1 MKLFYWSP
9 FLSDIAT
16 VDAVINSI
24 NSLKRYSKKNKFK
37 TFIIDSTGEWQDKS
51 EKISG
56 INIIKLYKKNYYK
69 FLPKG
74 NLFKSRLSQIII
86 FVLNFNLLR
95 KLLFREKPDFLIAHL
110 IISLPMILF
119 FFFKFNTKLIIRI
132 SGTPKL
138 NIFRRFIWSIF
149 SKNVHIVTC
158 PTKSTLKKLNELKI
172 FPKNKLKLLYD
183 PVLKINFI
191 NLKKK
196 EKIDEQFI
204 DTTFI
209 LSIGRLT
216 KQKNFLLLVKA
227 FKEITKKFPN
237 LKLIILGE
245 GEERNKIENLIRE
258 LSLNNNVFLMGYKK
272 NIFNYLYNCECYIS
286 SSLYEDPGFSLI
298 EAGFLNKFVIAA
310 DSNTGPT
317 EILDNSKN
325 GFLFK
330 NNDKQSLVDRYFEYK
345 NSNFKEKNHRI
356 KNLKKFSKNFSYFKH
371 FKNFNRILTN

>member
-95 KLLFREKPDFLIAHL
+95 KLLFREKPDFFIAHL

-158 PTKSTLKKLNELKI
+158 PTKSTLKNLM
-172 FPKNKLKLLYD
+172 
-183 PVLKINFI
+183 
-191 NLKKK
+191 NLK
-196 EKIDEQFI
+196 F
-204 DTTFI
+204 F
-209 LSIGRLT
+209 
-216 KQKNFLLLVKA
+216 QK
-227 FKEITKKFPN
+227 
-237 LKLIILGE
+237 
-245 GEERNKIENLIRE
+245 
-258 LSLNNNVFLMGYKK
+258 
-272 NIFNYLYNCECYIS
+272 
-286 SSLYEDPGFSLI
+286 
-298 EAGFLNKFVIAA
+298 
-310 DSNTGPT
+310 
-317 EILDNSKN
+317 
-325 GFLFK
+325 
-330 NNDKQSLVDRYFEYK
+330 
-345 NSNFKEKNHRI
+345 
-356 KNLKKFSKNFSYFKH
+356 
-371 FKNFNRILTN
+371 